1 MLQLKEKCPS
11 RTSEFQ
17 FLDNKC
23 EEIVSEI
30 KKQMIPKD
38 IPENIIY
45 SFVRFVYWHLIDQIV
60 MKNDVC
66 EEQKDIYEDLKNFCR
81 VDILAKYFRNS

>member
-1 MLQLKEKCPS
+1 
-11 RTSEFQ
+11 
-17 FLDNKC
+17 
-23 EEIVSEI
+23 
-30 KKQMIPKD
+30 MISKD
-38 IPENIIY
+38 IPENKIY

-81 VDILAKYFRNS
+81 VDIKSGKIVFVKTKMSSCKIFQKFVRQLNKP